1 MESLGFSKFREL
13 LDLWDIKKESL
24 ETKSLIEDNELVFFF
39 KKDNK
44 IFGANENNR
53 LTFAKMKNP
62 DKKERPW
69 AEEATFSALDLE
81 DKELNK
87 LIFSKKDLDSIKI
100 ISQKEAEKKLSKKKG
115 KKIQLP
121 SEEEKIDEE

>member
-13 LDLWDIKKESL
+13 LDLWDMKKESL

-53 LTFAKMKNP
+53 LTFAKIKNP
-62 DKKERPW
+62 DKKEESW
-69 AEEATFSALDLE
+69 ADEATFSALDLE
-81 DKELNK
+81 NKELNK
-87 LIFSKKDLDSIKI
+87 LIFSKKDLNSIKV
-100 ISQKEAEKKLSKKKG
+100 ISQEEAEKELNKKG

-121 SEEEKIDEE
+121 SEQEKIDEE

>member
-13 LDLWDIKKESL
+13 LDLWDVRKEAF

-53 LTFAKMKNP
+53 LTFAKIKNP
-62 DKKERPW
+62 DKKEKSW
-69 AEEATFSALDLE
+69 ADEATFSALDLE
-81 DKELNK
+81 NKELNK
-87 LIFSKKDLDSIKI
+87 LIFSKKDLDSIKV
-100 ISQKEAEKKLSKKKG
+100 ISQEEAEKELNKKG

-121 SEEEKIDEE
+121 SDPDKIDEE